1 MPEERKLRKSLGVF
15 DVTAIVSG
23 IIIGA
28 GVFAITGFAAKYAGA
43 LTWVS
48 YVIGAIP
55 VTLAGIST
63 VALNLFYPVEGG
75 ESYVYPTRLVS
86 KFFGFLSGWGMWL
99 AILGPVAITAF
110 VFVLYTNMLPGLPFQ
125 FPIIGL
131 ALLVCAVFFFINW
144 AGVKTASV
152 IQNILFIIMVA
163 GLAIYVVVGLFH
175 INMDYVTMG
184 SPGGW
189 GGVMKGASMLIFAY
203 GGLTLAADLG
213 EEAKEPVA
221 HTISL
226 GIILGIIIPALL
238 YASSAFVSTAVVPWD
253 EFAASSAPYAL
264 VAEKM
269 GIGGLVFIVIVAWAA
284 LLTSHN
290 GEQVVASR
298 IMFGL
303 SRDKIIT
310 GKLTWINKHG
320 IPGFALI
327 TTVLIAAFLIVF
339 IALSGT
345 LEVIADGIVTLFLYN
360 WILTHIAVLMEPI
373 KYPELYE
380 KCRMHIS
387 RGWKAIIPIAGI
399 IASVVV
405 LPFLGWQALVF
416 GAIIFG
422 IGAVVYCI
430 GYGRNR
436 SEVDKLIGEWPRER
450 YFKI

>member
-1 MPEERKLRKSLGVF
+1 MPEERKLRRSLGVF

-48 YVIGAIP
+48 YIIGAIP

-99 AILGPVAITAF
+99 AILGPVAITAY

-213 EEAKEPVA
+213 EEVKEPVT

-226 GIILGIIIPALL
+226 GIILGIIIPTLL
-238 YASSAFVSTAVVPWD
+238 YASSAFVSTAVVPWN

-264 VAEKM
+264 VAERM
-269 GIGGLVFIVIVAWAA
+269 GIGGLLFIVIVAWAS

-290 GEQVVASR
+290 GEQAVASR

-327 TTVLIAAFLIVF
+327 TTVLVAAFLIVF
-339 IALSGT
+339 MALSGT
-345 LEVIADGIVTLFLYN
+345 LEVVADGIVTLFLYN

-380 KCRMHIS
+380 KCPMHIS

-399 IASVVV
+399 ISSVVV

-416 GAIIFG
+416 GVILFS

-436 SEVDKLIGEWPRER
+436 SEVDKLISEWPRER
-450 YFKI
+450 YFKK